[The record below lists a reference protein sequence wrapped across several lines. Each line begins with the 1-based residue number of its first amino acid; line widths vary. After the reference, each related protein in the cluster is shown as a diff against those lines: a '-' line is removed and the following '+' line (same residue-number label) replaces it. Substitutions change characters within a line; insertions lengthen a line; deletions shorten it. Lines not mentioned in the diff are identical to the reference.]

1 MGGAARQLPL
11 KFDHRPALD
20 AADFVVAG
28 SNTAAVAWLDRWP
41 DWPGH
46 TLAIH
51 GPAASGKSH
60 LAHVW
65 RHRSG
70 AELIDASSLTTVGV
84 ADVGGPDHRVVVE
97 DADRGVDEAALFHLI
112 NLVRE
117 EGGFLLL
124 TGRDAPARWP
134 VRLPDLRSRLA
145 AMSAVE
151 LEAPDDGLLVAVLAK
166 QFDDRQLR
174 IGDGVVEYLLPRIE
188 RSFAAISRVVA
199 GLDKLSLAERRNIT
213 VPLARQVLEQ
223 DVTETGETAWTSD

>member
-1 MGGAARQLPL
+1 MGGVARQLPL
-11 KFDHRPALD
+11 SFDHRPALN

-41 DWPGH
+41 DWPGRA
-46 TLAIH
+46 LAIH
-51 GPAASGKSH
+51 GPAASGKTH

-70 AELIDASSLTTVGV
+70 ANVIDGSSLTSTNV
-84 ADVGGPDHRVVVE
+84 AEVGGPDHRVVVE

-117 EGGFLLL
+117 EGGSVLL

-145 AMSAVE
+145 AIPAVG

-188 RSFAAISRVVA
+188 RSFAAISRIVA

-213 VPLARQVLEQ
+213 VPLARQVLEE
-223 DVTETGETAWTSD
+223 DLTDTGDPAWTSD

>member
-11 KFDHRPALD
+11 SFDHRPALD

-41 DWPGH
+41 DWPGRA
-46 TLAIH
+46 LAIH
-51 GPAASGKSH
+51 GPAASGKTH

-70 AELIDASSLTTVGV
+70 ANVIDGSSLTSTNV
-84 ADVGGPDHRVVVE
+84 AEVGGPDHRVVVE

-117 EGGFLLL
+117 EGGSVLL

-134 VRLPDLRSRLA
+134 VRLPDLSSRLA
-145 AMSAVE
+145 AMPAVG

-213 VPLARQVLEQ
+213 VPLARQVLEE
-223 DVTETGETAWTSD
+223 DITDTGDPTWTSD